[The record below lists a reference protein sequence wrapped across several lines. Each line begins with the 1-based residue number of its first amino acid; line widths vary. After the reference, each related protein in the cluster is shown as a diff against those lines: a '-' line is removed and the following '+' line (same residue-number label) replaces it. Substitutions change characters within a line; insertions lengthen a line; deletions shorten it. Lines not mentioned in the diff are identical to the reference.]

1 MKRINHVQ
9 MVADL
14 CAIID
19 KQNVIIQAQALV
31 LAEHE
36 AVIMAEEI
44 TATRQAYINAMGE
57 PMANSE
63 EVDTDG

>member
-1 MKRINHVQ
+1 MKINAVQ
-9 MVADL
+9 LVAAL

-19 KQNVIIQAQALV
+19 KQNVIIQAQALA

-44 TATRQAYINAMGE
+44 TATRQAYIKAMGE
-57 PMANSE
+57 PMADRE